1 MDQQQRRRTI
11 LIALILGIAFA
22 VGVALFAQGGGGWG
36 AGGFGPRQAI
46 IAALAAGLAIVVVV
60 MILIIRAARRNQ
72 PKRAEKPE
80 QVAARLGLS
89 YEKKAEK
96 AFHRAFGPLPGI
108 PRSGSV
114 QHVFTGSLD
123 GRPVTAFQHFYM
135 ITTGQATIPIYHT
148 ICIAEAPSWPP
159 VKVAPRNAIGRLLY
173 RAGVR
178 RGLLLEEEAFN
189 AAIKVKAADEDFA
202 LLLLHPDMQQFILAH
217 PGITWQ
223 INPGHVALISGGQ
236 MKFDLLE
243 QRLEILR
250 AFRQLIGEEL
260 EAW

>member
-11 LIALILGIAFA
+11 LIALILSAAFA
-22 VGVALFAQGGGGWG
+22 AGLILFIQRRGAWG
-36 AGGFGPRQAI
+36 YGPQQTI
-46 IAALAAGLAIVVVV
+46 IAALIAALAIVIVV
-60 MILIIRAARRNQ
+60 MILIIRAVRRQ
-72 PKRAEKPE
+72 RRPKLAEKPE
-80 QVAARLGLS
+80 EVAVRLGLT

-108 PRSGSV
+108 PRFGSV
-114 QHVFTGSLD
+114 QHVFTGTLD
-123 GRPVTAFQHFYM
+123 DRPVTAFQHFYM

-148 ICIAEAPSWPP
+148 ICITDAPPWPP
-159 VKVAPRNAIGRLLY
+159 VKVGRRNLIGRLLY

-178 RGLLLEEEAFN
+178 RGLMLEDETFN
-189 AAIKVKAADEDFA
+189 ATWTIKAADEDFA
-202 LLLLHPDMQQFILAH
+202 LTLLHPEMQQFILAH
-217 PGITWQ
+217 PEFTWQ

-243 QRLEILR
+243 PRLTCLR
-250 AFRQLIGEEL
+250 EFRRLIPEEL

>member
-11 LIALILGIAFA
+11 LIALILGISFA
-22 VGVALFAQGGGGWG
+22 AGLILFAQRRGAWG
-36 AGGFGPRQAI
+36 YGPQQTI
-46 IAALAAGLAIVVVV
+46 IAALIAALAVVIVV

-72 PKRAEKPE
+72 PQRAEKPE
-80 QVAARLGLS
+80 QVAARLGLI

-114 QHVFTGSLD
+114 QHIFTGALD

-135 ITTGQATIPIYHT
+135 ITTGQATIPIYH
-148 ICIAEAPSWPP
+148 IVCITDAPPWPP
-159 VKVAPRNAIGRLLY
+159 VKVAPRNAISRLLY
-173 RAGVR
+173 RAGLR

-189 AAIKVKAADEDFA
+189 AAMKVKAADEDFA
-202 LLLLHPDMQQFILAH
+202 LLLLHPEMQQFILAH
-217 PGITWQ
+217 RHITWQ
-223 INPGHVALISGGQ
+223 INPGHIALISGGQ
-236 MKFDLLE
+236 MKFDRLE
-243 QRLEILR
+243 ERLEILCR
-250 AFRQLIGEEL
+250 FWQLVPEEL

>member
-1 MDQQQRRRTI
+1 MDQPQRRRTI

-22 VGVALFAQGGGGWG
+22 VGVALFAQGGGG
-36 AGGFGPRQAI
+36 GGGIRPQQAI
-46 IAALAAGLAIVVVV
+46 IVALAAGLAIVIVV
-60 MILIIRAARRNQ
+60 MILIIRAARRNR

-80 QVAARLGLS
+80 EVAARLGLT

-108 PRSGSV
+108 PRTGSV

-148 ICIAEAPSWPP
+148 ICITEAPSWPP
-159 VKVAPRNAIGRLLY
+159 VKIGRRNLIGRLLY
-173 RAGVR
+173 RAGLR
-178 RGLLLEEEAFN
+178 RGLMLEDETFN
-189 AAIKVKAADEDFA
+189 ATRTIKAADEDFA
-202 LLLLHPDMQQFILAH
+202 LTLLGPEMQQFILAH

-223 INPGHVALISGGQ
+223 INPGHIALISGGQ
-236 MKFDLLE
+236 MKLDLLE
-243 QRLEILR
+243 QRLEILVE
-250 AFRQLIGEEL
+250 FRRLIPEEL

>member
-1 MDQQQRRRTI
+1 VEKRQPRRTF

-22 VGVALFAQGGGGWG
+22 AGLVVFLQGRGGGG
-36 AGGFGPRQAI
+36 GFRPHQTI
-46 IAALAAGLAIVVVV
+46 IAALIAGLVIVLVVVV
-60 MILIIRAARRNQ
+60 LIVRAARGNQ
-72 PKRAEKPE
+72 PQRAEKS
-80 QVAARLGLS
+80 QQLAVRLGLT

-114 QHVFTGSLD
+114 QHVFTGALD

-135 ITTGQATIPIYHT
+135 VTTGQATIPIHHT
-148 ICIAEAPSWPP
+148 VCIIDAPPWPP
-159 VKVAPRNAIGRLLY
+159 VRIGRRNIIGRLLY

-178 RGLLLEEEAFN
+178 RGLMLEDETFN
-189 AAIKVKAADEDFA
+189 ATRTVKAADEDFA
-202 LLLLHPDMQQFILAH
+202 LTLLHPEMQQFILEH
-217 PGITWQ
+217 PGLTWQ
-223 INPGHVALISGGQ
+223 INPGHLALIAGGQ

-243 QRLEILR
+243 SRLQCLA
-250 AFRQLIGEEL
+250 AFRRLIPEEL